1 MTRRIS
7 GDDYVAPSSLPL
19 GPDTVA
25 WVVSRDPVAFIGSST
40 ALLLQVADPLVA
52 AGVVQ
57 HSDYQH
63 DPWSRLFR
71 TFDTLLKMV
80 FGDETMV
87 RRMENR
93 LAKRHAPVKGVSSD
107 GIDYDARD
115 PELAMWVWAT
125 LIRVAVDMYERVH
138 GPLHPVDLQRNYD
151 ESKLFALGSGVPE
164 KIIPPTWPE
173 FLAWFDDY
181 VARNLRATVE
191 SDDIWRYTMHPG
203 TPPVVH
209 HVLSLGLN
217 TTAAAFLPQPAR
229 EVFGYDWNERLDLV
243 VNGAMRAFGVVW
255 RLVPRVLKDKP
266 FEWAVENDL
275 LAHMEAALARRRR
288 SAARERSAA

>member
-1 MTRRIS
+1 MAKQIS
-7 GDDYVAPSSLPL
+7 GDDYVAPTSLPL
-19 GPDTVA
+19 GPGTVA

-87 RRMENR
+87 KRMENR
-93 LAKRHAPVKGVSSD
+93 LAKRHAPVTGVSSD
-107 GIDYDARD
+107 GVAYDARD

-125 LIRVAVDMYERVH
+125 LIRVAVDMYERVN
-138 GPLHPVDLQRNYD
+138 GPLHPIDLQRNYD
-151 ESKLFALGSGVPE
+151 ESRLFAHGNGIPDE
-164 KIIPPTWPE
+164 IIPPTWPE
-173 FLAWFDDY
+173 FVAWFDDY
-181 VARNLRATVE
+181 CATRLRATVE
-191 SDDIWRYTMHPG
+191 SDDIWRHTMHPG

-209 HVLSLGLN
+209 HLLSLGLN

-229 EVFGYDWNERLDLV
+229 DVFGYRWSGRLDPV
-243 VNGAMRAFGVVW
+243 VNLALRAFGVAW
-255 RLVPRVLKDKP
+255 RLVPQVVKDKP
-266 FEWAVENDL
+266 FEWAVDNNL
-275 LAHMEAALARRRR
+275 LVHMEEALARRRR
-288 SAARERSAA
+288 AARQRTAA